1 MIKHDFR
8 YRTSQLIIQI
18 KKKKVCSGNISRN
31 ETVLDLQFLP
41 IFQLHLHTPDQTKIS
56 KQLLVFIKNWK
67 YLTYNIPFKKN
78 THSTNDLIKDK
89 NLYLFTVCVFCKQ

>member
-18 KKKKVCSGNISRN
+18 KKKKSVVVTFQEMKN

-56 KQLLVFIKNWK
+56 KQLLVFIKN
-67 YLTYNIPFKKN
+67 
-78 THSTNDLIKDK
+78 
-89 NLYLFTVCVFCKQ
+89 

>member
-1 MIKHDFR
+1 MFPDMIKHDFR

-18 KKKKVCSGNISRN
+18 KKKKSVVVTFQEMKN

-56 KQLLVFIKNWK
+56 KQLLVFIKN
-67 YLTYNIPFKKN
+67 
-78 THSTNDLIKDK
+78 
-89 NLYLFTVCVFCKQ
+89 